1 MKRISVVLFF
11 LLGLIWGGSYIF
23 IKIALDGLAPAQLV
37 LTRLVLGTT
46 VLLIVVRLRKMKL
59 PRSGIVWAHISVT
72 AILGM
77 VAPFLLL
84 AWGETRTSG
93 AMAGVLIAATP
104 LLTMVAATTILPT
117 ERATWRKA
125 IGLLVGFGG
134 VVLVISPWG
143 VSGGSLPGQLAVLVA
158 AASYAAQ
165 TVYVRKNLSQRGV
178 PPLAS
183 ATTQVILATIMQA
196 AITPFFPWQTPA
208 LSVPIVTSISILG
221 VIGTGLAYLI
231 YFRLIG
237 ELGATTASA
246 VNYIVPLCAMLLSVI
261 LLSEPITWNM
271 IAGTIVVLGGLAF
284 AENRISWLNELRAPV
299 EAKQGGR

>member
-1 MKRISVVLFF
+1 MIGTNFVLFL

-23 IKIALDGLAPAQLV
+23 IKISLDGLTPPQLV
-37 LTRLVLGTT
+37 LTRLILGTV
-46 VLLIVVRLRKMKL
+46 VLLVVVRLRKVKL
-59 PRSGIVWAHISVT
+59 PSSAAVWGHISVT
-72 AILGM
+72 AVLGM

-104 LLTMVAATTILPT
+104 LLTMAAATATLAS

-125 IGLLVGFGG
+125 LGLTVGFGG
-134 VVLVISPWG
+134 VVLVMSPWA
-143 VSGGSLPGQLAVLVA
+143 SEAGSLMGQLAVLGA

-165 TVYVRKNLSQRGV
+165 TVYVRTNLSQRGV

-183 ATTQVILATIMQA
+183 STTQVLIATVMQA
-196 AITPFFPWQTPA
+196 AITPFFPWQTPSFSA
-208 LSVPIVTSISILG
+208 PVVASIVILG
-221 VIGTGLAYLI
+221 SIGTGLAYLI

-246 VNYIVPLCAMLLSVI
+246 VNYVVPLSAVALSFI
-261 LLSEPITWNM
+261 LLNEPITWNM
-271 IAGTIVVLGGLAF
+271 IAGAAVILTGLGF
-284 AENRISWLNELRAPV
+284 AENRISWLRSLRAPV
-299 EAKQGGR
+299 EPKPAAR